1 LNFKYFDIQ
10 IIWYDYII
18 DENFCKGILQ
28 GRNGNFFQIK
38 IPDKALIGV
47 KAISGIG
54 WL

>member
-1 LNFKYFDIQ
+1 MKIFARG
-10 IIWYDYII
+10 
-18 DENFCKGILQ
+18 FCRGGMEI
-28 GRNGNFFQIK
+28 FQIK